1 MKSRLNKEYRGDSS
15 FLVIR
20 AVNRINKHLT
30 TRTSTV
36 INLDKVLTMNRY
48 MRP

>member
-1 MKSRLNKEYRGDSS
+1 MKNKLNKEYRGDSS

-20 AVNRINKHLT
+20 AVNRINKHFT
-30 TRTSTV
+30 ARTSKV

-48 MRP
+48 IRP